1 MNFIEPVTMALVSKA
16 LDAATVRQAVHAN
29 NIANA
34 SADGFAPSRVSFEAH
49 MSQVRDALARGD
61 RLAASD
67 VSEIQASIETLGV
80 DTKVELDTEISALAR
95 NGLHYQALIKA
106 LDRQLSMMS
115 MAVSDGKR

>member
-1 MNFIEPVTMALVSKA
+1 MNFIEPATLALVSKA

-34 SADGFAPSRVSFEAH
+34 SAEGFAPSRVSFEEH

-61 RLAASD
+61 RLSAAD
-67 VSEIQASIETLGV
+67 VGEVQASVETLGT
-80 DTKVELDTEISALAR
+80 DTKVELDTEISAMAR

-106 LDRQLSMMS
+106 LDRELSMMS
-115 MAVSDGKR
+115 LAVSDGKR

>member
-1 MNFIEPVTMALVSKA
+1 MNFIEPATMALVSSA
-16 LDAATVRQAVHAN
+16 LDAAMVRQAVHAN

-34 SADGFAPSRVSFEAH
+34 SAEGFAPSRVSFEAH
-49 MSQVRDALARGD
+49 LSQVRDALARGY
-61 RLAASD
+61 RLTPAD
-67 VSEIQASIETLGV
+67 VSDLQASIEHLGS
-80 DTKVELDTEISALAR
+80 DTKVELDAEVSALAR